1 VAYDIRE
8 FLTTEVIDRFPDF
21 AREFVRTGN
30 AVTAIQKSRVH
41 NPMYRMSVWA
51 ERLLADPEI
60 QRMIEVAETEAP
72 KDRKKPKE
80 YTRES
85 LAEDFQNLYEMA
97 VEQGDVSPAVTAK
110 AKQAELLGLMEKNVR
125 VTVSTSVAEMSMEEL
140 ERELA
145 RLTDQGLV
153 TLTAVEKDDGSV
165 VYE

>member
-1 VAYDIRE
+1 MAYDIRE

-60 QRMIEVAETEAP
+60 QKMIEEAEREFASLP
-72 KDRKKPKE
+72 AVQQRHRE

-85 LAEDFQNLYEMA
+85 IADDFQNLYEMA
-97 VEQGDVSPAVTAK
+97 VEQGNVSPAVTAK
-110 AKQAELLGLMEKNVR
+110 AKQAELLGMMEKNVR
-125 VTVSTSVAEMSMEEL
+125 VTVTTNVAEMSMEEL

-145 RLTDQGLV
+145 RLTDQGVV
-153 TLTAVEKDDGSV
+153 TLTKNEDG

>member
-1 VAYDIRE
+1 MAYDIRE

-41 NPMYRMSVWA
+41 NPMYRMSAWA
-51 ERLLADPEI
+51 ERLLADPEVQTMI
-60 QRMIEVAETEAP
+60 KDAERELASLPVVQQRQ
-72 KDRKKPKE
+72 RE

-85 LAEDFQNLYEMA
+85 IADDFQNLYEMA
-97 VEQGDVSPAVTAK
+97 VEQGNVSPAVTAK
-110 AKQAELLGLMEKNVR
+110 AKQAELLGMMEKNVR
-125 VTVSTSVAEMSMEEL
+125 VTVTTNVAEMSMEEL

-145 RLTDQGLV
+145 RLTDQGVV
-153 TLTAVEKDDGSV
+153 TLTQNRDG

>member
-1 VAYDIRE
+1 MAYDIRE

-51 ERLLADPEI
+51 ERLLADPEVQTMI
-60 QRMIEVAETEAP
+60 KDAERELASLPVVQQRH
-72 KDRKKPKE
+72 RE

-85 LAEDFQNLYEMA
+85 IADDFQNLYEMA
-97 VEQGDVSPAVTAK
+97 VEQGNVSPAVTAK
-110 AKQAELLGLMEKNVR
+110 AKQAELLGMMEKNVR
-125 VTVSTSVAEMSMEEL
+125 VTVTTNVAEMSMEEL

-145 RLTDQGLV
+145 RLTDQGVV
-153 TLTAVEKDDGSV
+153 TLTQNRDG